1 MRDDRF
7 SREIPKAHRRNRGK
21 ETGHPQKVEKCLVPG
36 TTPRFCHSR
45 QPIAEGKTPSFSWR
59 HIVKTEKRRYIESN
73 GNPFCME
80 SLMRLRKRL
89 YTAAEANAA
98 INRMAKSIVETCCAA
113 REENFALV
121 GLYQQGVPLAER
133 LCAAIEKLSDRRP
146 PMAKLDISLYRD
158 DFGKRS
164 ALPLIRETIM
174 PFDVNDT
181 RIILVD
187 DVLST
192 GRTIRAALDALTDY
206 GRPGI
211 IRLAV
216 LVDRGNPEFPI
227 RADYVGFA
235 CNPPENHKVA
245 VRFDDDDSEESGI
258 YEVEWK

>member
-1 MRDDRF
+1 M
-7 SREIPKAHRRNRGK
+7 
-21 ETGHPQKVEKCLVPG
+21 T
-36 TTPRFCHSR
+36 
-45 QPIAEGKTPSFSWR
+45 
-59 HIVKTEKRRYIESN
+59 
-73 GNPFCME
+73 
-80 SLMRLRKRL
+80 LRKRL
-89 YTAAEANAA
+89 YTAAETAAA
-98 INRMAKSIVETCCAA
+98 IDRMAAAIVEDCRAA
-113 REENFALV
+113 REEDFALV

-133 LCAAIEKLSDRRP
+133 LCAAIETLSGRRP
-146 PMAKLDISLYRD
+146 PMAMLDISLYRD

-164 ALPLIRETIM
+164 ALPLIRETVI

-216 LVDRGNPEFPI
+216 LVDRGSPEFPI

-235 CNPPENHKVA
+235 CNPPADHKVA
-245 VRFDDDDSEESGI
+245 VRFDDDDSAESGI

>member
-1 MRDDRF
+1 M
-7 SREIPKAHRRNRGK
+7 
-21 ETGHPQKVEKCLVPG
+21 T
-36 TTPRFCHSR
+36 
-45 QPIAEGKTPSFSWR
+45 
-59 HIVKTEKRRYIESN
+59 
-73 GNPFCME
+73 
-80 SLMRLRKRL
+80 LRKRL
-89 YTAAEANAA
+89 YTAAETAAA
-98 INRMAKSIVETCCAA
+98 IDRMAAAIVEDCRAA
-113 REENFALV
+113 REEDFALV

-133 LCAAIEKLSDRRP
+133 LCAAIETLSAAGRRWRCSTF
-146 PMAKLDISLYRD
+146 LSTGD

-164 ALPLIRETIM
+164 ALPLIRETVI

-216 LVDRGNPEFPI
+216 LVDRGSRSSPI

-235 CNPPENHKVA
+235 CNPPADHKVA
-245 VRFDDDDSEESGI
+245 VRFDDDDSAESGI

>member
-1 MRDDRF
+1 MTL
-7 SREIPKAHRRNRGK
+7 K
-21 ETGHPQKVEKCLVPG
+21 
-36 TTPRFCHSR
+36 
-45 QPIAEGKTPSFSWR
+45 
-59 HIVKTEKRRYIESN
+59 
-73 GNPFCME
+73 
-80 SLMRLRKRL
+80 KRL
-89 YTAAEANAA
+89 YTAAETAAA
-98 INRMAKSIVETCCAA
+98 IARMAAAIVEDCRAA
-113 REENFALV
+113 REEDFALV

-133 LCAAIEKLSDRRP
+133 LCAAIETLSGRRP
-146 PMAKLDISLYRD
+146 PMAMLDISLYRD

-164 ALPLIRETIM
+164 ALPLIRETVI

-216 LVDRGNPEFPI
+216 LVDRGSPEFPI

-235 CNPPENHKVA
+235 CNPPADHKVA
-245 VRFDDDDSEESGI
+245 VRFDDDDSAESGI